1 MSRLD
6 PDKPI
11 FNTRDIADILGVTTN
26 FVREQTCPKGCDVSD
41 SGHLHASTNIKRDGR
56 RILRY
61 SLNDVLA
68 YDRDV
73 ARRLEKDVS

>member
-11 FNTRDIADILGVTTN
+11 FNTRDLADILGVTTN
-26 FVREQTCPKGCDVSD
+26 FVREQVKAEA
-41 SGHLHASTNIKRDGR
+41 LRASVNRKFGSRTL
-56 RILRY
+56 LRF

-68 YDRDV
+68 YDRE
-73 ARRLEKDVS
+73 AGHRLQKSATA